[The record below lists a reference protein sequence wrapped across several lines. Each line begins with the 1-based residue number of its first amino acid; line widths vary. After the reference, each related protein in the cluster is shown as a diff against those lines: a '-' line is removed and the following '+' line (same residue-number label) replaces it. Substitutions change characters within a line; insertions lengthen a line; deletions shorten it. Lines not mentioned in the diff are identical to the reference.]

1 MSAVCLLTWKI
12 SYLFTFR
19 QYISCSG
26 KTRISGLN
34 TEVCPCV
41 HAQDGLSSSFLA
53 LVARSQLL
61 RLAYK
66 YGGKTLRGEREDCGT
81 YDLLPYM
88 YIKNLRWRRA
98 PSKEKPYL
106 PVSIMQKSRGS
117 FAFLVSTG
125 ESWRPQRSS
134 QSFEGER
141 R

>member
-1 MSAVCLLTWKI
+1 M
-12 SYLFTFR
+12 
-19 QYISCSG
+19 
-26 KTRISGLN
+26 
-34 TEVCPCV
+34 
-41 HAQDGLSSSFLA
+41 HAQDGLSSSFFGVGRALA
-53 LVARSQLL
+53 ITSLTP
-61 RLAYK
+61 AYK